1 MPHKIPRGTGND
13 GGRIYYLCK
22 QTFDSK
28 VRDVVLPPIRTKLL
42 GCKYALSFGT

>member
-1 MPHKIPRGTGND
+1 MPHKIPHGTGNN
-13 GGRIYYLCK
+13 GGHIYYLCN

-28 VRDVVLPPIRTKLL
+28 VWDVVLPAIGTKLL